1 MTKEPKIKVDLE
13 REIIETFLSALKKGM
28 TSEEFFVV
36 ADAALRHIKGGA
48 RNEVLEKII
57 NDKATPEDVEKMIA
71 SLLKQ
76 SGDKRE

>member
-36 ADAALRHIKGGA
+36 ADAALRHIKGGS

-57 NDKATPEDVEKMIA
+57 NDTATPEDVEKMIA
-71 SLLKQ
+71 SLLEQ
-76 SGDKRE
+76 SGGKR